1 MLTIRRLWRRRFRV
15 PVFRKTPKNKKGRK
29 AKLIVI
35 LVVILII
42 CIVLYVRLTPLVS
55 DMAVAVSQNVV
66 TKAINKAV
74 ADRIISGDLDYM
86 DLITFEKD
94 ESGKVTALL
103 TDMSKVNMLKSEIS
117 YDIIKIITDEKVAK
131 IGVPVGNLLGGA
143 LFSGMGP
150 DIPVKIIVVSSVSTN
165 FANKFTSAGINQTRH
180 QIIVDVNVSIK
191 VLIPGKSVKTKV
203 ETQLTVA
210 ETVIVGNVPDSFT
223 YFEGSE
229 DWDTPLEQFDITT

>member
-94 ESGKVTALL
+94 ESGKVTALI